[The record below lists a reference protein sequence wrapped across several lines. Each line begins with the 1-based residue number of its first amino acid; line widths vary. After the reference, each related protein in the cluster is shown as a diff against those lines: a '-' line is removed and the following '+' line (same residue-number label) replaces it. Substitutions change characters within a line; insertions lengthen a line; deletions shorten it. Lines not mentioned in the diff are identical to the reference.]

1 MEQESR
7 LLIEALRRSVAGREA
22 PVSDNVDWGRFYLLT
37 RIHSVTALVWEG
49 IQNDPVVQER
59 MPAELK
65 KRFSTEYLQTVY
77 RDSQLEHTKDKLHE
91 GLCSAGVDHVFLKGA
106 RIKYD
111 YPIPALRTMSDMD
124 ILVKTSDYDTVTK
137 VAGSIGGKAY
147 YGDGNHHNFHFPGN
161 VAVEFHPNLVHPG
174 ALLCTE
180 LNPGWQYATKN
191 EKTGAYELT
200 PEGLYLHTM
209 GHLAGH
215 FATAGVGVRFVLDIW
230 VLRNRS
236 KQPDREF
243 VEKELARMNLL
254 DFAQKI
260 EALAE
265 VWFAEGERTELL
277 DEMAQY
283 IISSGSHGRDKR
295 AMLNAVSLS
304 KSGSRSSA
312 LLHKIFYPRRELE
325 TRYPWAEG
333 RAWLLPAAW
342 FARAWGA
349 VTKRGHLIRKWSKGT
364 GEVSQE
370 QVSAQ
375 REKMARFGI
384 KRKQ

>member
-1 MEQESR
+1 MEHESR
-7 LLIEALRRSVAGREA
+7 LLIEALRRAVAEKNA
-22 PVSDNVDWGRFYLLT
+22 PITGDVDWGRFYILT
-37 RIHSVTALVWEG
+37 RVHSLTALVWEG
-49 IQNDPVVQER
+49 IQNDPVVREK

-65 KRFSTEYLQTVY
+65 KRFTTEYLRTVY
-77 RDSQLEHTKDKLHE
+77 RDSQLEHIKDKLHQQ
-91 GLCSAGVDHVFLKGA
+91 LQQAGVDHVFLKGA
-106 RIKYD
+106 RLKYD
-111 YPIPALRTMSDMD
+111 YPISALRTMSDMD
-124 ILVKTSDYDTVTK
+124 ILVKTCDYDKITQ
-137 VAGSIGGKAY
+137 AAQSIGGKNY
-147 YGDGNHHNFHFPGN
+147 YGDGNHLNFYFPGD

-174 ALLCTE
+174 ALLCTQ
-180 LNPGWQYATKN
+180 LNPGWQYAEKN
-191 EKTGAYELT
+191 DKTGDYELT

-236 KQPDREF
+236 QQPDREF
-243 VEKELARMNLL
+243 VKKELARMNLL
-254 DFAQKI
+254 DFAEKV
-260 EALAE
+260 EALAD
-265 VWFAEGERTELL
+265 VWFAEGERTTLL

-304 KSGSRSSA
+304 KGGSRASA
-312 LLHKIFYPRRELE
+312 LWHRVFYPRRELE
-325 TRYPWAEG
+325 TRYPWTEG

-349 VTKRGHLIRKWSKGT
+349 VTKRGHLIRNWSKGT
-364 GEVSQE
+364 GEVSKE
-370 QVSAQ
+370 QAEER

-384 KRKQ
+384 KRRK